1 MSRELAMKGGDSG
14 EPAVAPNNLEGSS
27 LVARIFSE
35 DESERM
41 PPSGN
46 LPAEEAQT
54 LVKWIKSGAN
64 WDLTFSDQSFVKG
77 KPLPDSLWLRR
88 LYLDTVGVPPTADEL
103 ARIVADDRPTKYADA
118 VDRVLSDDRYADHW
132 ISFWQDL
139 LAENPNILKPSLN
152 NTGPFRWFLH
162 DSLRDNLPLDRM
174 ITELVMLR
182 GSEREGGA
190 AGFGMAADNDA
201 PLAARGYVAMSALL
215 GIQLQCA
222 RCHDSPYHSTK
233 QQDLFSIAAM
243 LSRSDVTVP
252 KTSTVSPGFFENKGG
267 RQSLIKVTLQPG
279 VPVKPI
285 WPFAEATGA
294 KDSAELDR
302 WLQDPKDSRERLAL
316 LMTCSDNQRF
326 PKVMVNHLWKRLFG
340 AGIVEPAHDWE
351 AAQASDP
358 ELLAGWRISWLFQV
372 TMPRRS

>member
-1 MSRELAMKGGDSG
+1 M
-14 EPAVAPNNLEGSS
+14 
-27 LVARIFSE
+27 
-35 DESERM
+35 
-41 PPSGN
+41 
-46 LPAEEAQT
+46 
-54 LVKWIKSGAN
+54 
-64 WDLTFSDQSFVKG
+64 
-77 KPLPDSLWLRR
+77 
-88 LYLDTVGVPPTADEL
+88 
-103 ARIVADDRPTKYADA
+103 
-118 VDRVLSDDRYADHW
+118 DRVLSDDRYADHW
-132 ISFWQDL
+132 VSFWQDL

-316 LMTCSDNQRF
+316 LMTCADNQRF

-358 ELLAGWRISWLFQV
+358 ELLSWLADQFVVAGYDAKAILKRMLLSDLYRREAVGNNHLVGPEERFFASPDRRRMSAEQV
-372 TMPRRS
+372 VDSLFASSGHALSVEELTFDPKHCVLRTR